1 MAKGVLYGF
10 MKMCLAVDRLKER
23 GWDEGNDFVLGK
35 GYD

>member
-23 GWDEGNDFVLGK
+23 GWDEDRERPSQTEN
-35 GYD
+35 